1 MKSNPF
7 LMIGGVK
14 VIYREIRAGKQGV
27 LEPSV
32 GTNQPAKRV
41 DIVKLKMVKRA
52 VFFTKKEELNL
63 QKMQVCCLSSF

>member
-41 DIVKLKMVKRA
+41 DIVKLKW
-52 VFFTKKEELNL
+52 
-63 QKMQVCCLSSF
+63 